1 MAFKMTNPGLG
12 KLAKAA
18 GAPAKFGIEHRGLDS
33 AARGT
38 KGIGPDGEPMKM
50 KKDFGMEGSAMKF
63 KGVRDKIAAKKA
75 RKLNKAKDPSSER
88 SVSGRPKGSQNI
100 AETGAVSASKDI
112 YKNLKELQ
120 VDTEGNVKSM
130 KKEKVRGRDVQKV
143 DGTVKK
149 KGRRI
154 VKEFDTEGNKK
165 KTVYDSDGKVLKEKT
180 SKTRKL
186 GKKNIGK
193 AAEKK
198 VATERGKE
206 KESLKRSNKPIREA
220 NERTKAENKQISINN
235 AAKFAAEEPKYNA
248 WREKQIADGATNVP
262 TFAEAHKA
270 RTEATDAPAPTTM
283 KRKSAM
289 KMKRKSALKKD
300 DKKKS
305 DGGSVSAT
313 VTIPGKP
320 GKKTDPDAP
329 KMSDAEWKK
338 FTEKNPDWNKG
349 KDTKGKDPE
358 TRTYKSDYTY
368 DKEKPLTPEQ
378 KAKRKEGEYNKL
390 KVGKTKKKRFSQTRV
405 GRKLYD
411 AKKDVKRAL
420 GDLTLRRPQSGLQP
434 KKKKGKAPKPKKVNP
449 PKTECKI

>member
-1 MAFKMTNPGLG
+1 MAFKMKNPGMG
-12 KLAKAA
+12 KMAKAA
-18 GAPAKFGIEHRGLDS
+18 GSPHKFGIEHKGIDS

-63 KGVRDKIAAKKA
+63 KGIRDKIAARKAKK
-75 RKLNKAKDPSSER
+75 LGSAKDPDA
-88 SVSGRPKGSQNI
+88 KGLQNV
-100 AETGAVSASKDI
+100 AETGVVSDRSQGSGR
-112 YKNLKELQ
+112 LKEVQ
-120 VDTEGNVKSM
+120 VDTKGDVKSM
-130 KKEKVRGRDVQKV
+130 KKEKVRGRDVVKR

-154 VKEFDTEGNKK
+154 TKEFDAEGNKVK
-165 KTVYDSDGKVLKEKT
+165 KVYDSDDNLLKEKT

-186 GKKNIGK
+186 GKKNVGK
-193 AAEKK
+193 AAEQK
-198 VATERGKE
+198 VASRRKQDDTRIE
-206 KESLKRSNKPIREA
+206 KINKPIREA
-220 NERTKAENKQISINN
+220 NEKTTAENKQITINN

-248 WREKQIADGATNVP
+248 WRDKQIADGATNVP

-305 DGGSVSAT
+305 DGGSIEAT

-320 GKKTDPDAP
+320 GKKTDPDGPKAP
-329 KMSDAEWKK
+329 DDVWKK

-349 KDTKGKDPE
+349 TDSE

-378 KAKRKEGEYNKL
+378 KAKREEGKFNTL
-390 KVGKTKKKRFSQTRV
+390 KVKKKR
-405 GRKLYD
+405 
-411 AKKDVKRAL
+411 KKRR
-420 GDLTLRRPQSGLQP
+420 GGGSSTEGITLRDKIRNTFR
-434 KKKKGKAPKPKKVNP
+434 KKQKPKMCP
-449 PKTECKI
+449 